1 MSKLTEIY
9 TEKKSDISL
18 YANYSKYISVKLIY
32 LKNEY
37 SALVIYSSNIK
48 KATLNYLEFL
58 SEALLISTLMIFF
71 KLSADSRLGKMEG
84 GGAEEDKSSS
94 QTVMELA
101 LANLLSSTSICSTLI
116 CLHWVLVQLSMLL

>member
-58 SEALLISTLMIFF
+58 SEALLISKLMIFF
-71 KLSADSRLGKMEG
+71 ELSADSRLGKHDLILQSLAVLSVG
-84 GGAEEDKSSS
+84 
-94 QTVMELA
+94 LA
-101 LANLLSSTSICSTLI
+101 LMKSIYLALSI
-116 CLHWVLVQLSMLL
+116 